1 MLYPADST
9 QQDQSAL
16 QLLYKGE
23 CAKTP
28 ELRKQFSEAMPFR
41 SEGWR
46 ESLSTRQVQLQD
58 GGCSESCRAALD
70 QTNEVREHATQRA
83 VTVSPIRS
91 VPPVHQEQAPMHASR
106 DSGARNTNQPS
117 PSGDEELQ
125 NKLTA
130 AEQQVRQLKI
140 QVSQEKEEANLM
152 REKLAALQTKLDVPM
167 REQRQATP
175 KEAAKT
181 LRAEEEALKA
191 REDAV
196 VAYAKAEREL
206 REEADKTRKEEA
218 ASAASDGEEEADKTR
233 NEAVT
238 SAETVKKAAE
248 EDARK
253 LREEAKNE
261 VGDRM
266 QILTLK
272 AQLEYIRQQLSK
284 HLVWARTKIAKQA
297 PLQAAAE
304 KSVRQM
310 REVRN
315 QVEIACIQ
323 YWKDTSTAAE
333 SRK

>member
-1 MLYPADST
+1 MDSA

-16 QLLYKGE
+16 QLLYEVE
-23 CAKTP
+23 CGNT
-28 ELRKQFSEAMPFR
+28 KQCSEALPFR
-41 SEGWR
+41 SEWR

-58 GGCSESCRAALD
+58 CGGSQTCDAALD
-70 QTNEVREHATQRA
+70 QTNEVGEHATQRTVA
-83 VTVSPIRS
+83 VSPVRS
-91 VPPVHQEQAPMHASR
+91 VPRVHQEQAPMHASR
-106 DSGARNTNQPS
+106 DDGARNTNQPS

-130 AEQQVRQLKI
+130 AEQQVRQVKI
-140 QVSQEKEEANLM
+140 QVSQEKAEANLM
-152 REKLAALQTKLDVPM
+152 REKLAGLQTKLDVRM
-167 REQRQATP
+167 REQRQAAP

-238 SAETVKKAAE
+238 SAETVKKAAQ